1 MIRQVCRRL
10 RHAPGVAQRAV
21 TTAFAEIGDE
31 VVMPAVITASPG
43 KTVGKDAAFQVFA
56 KRLAHTVL
64 WGVCAARRMRWQ
76 ARTPL
81 GITNS
86 LVRSFRRGRPS
97 LHSTCTRSCSC
108 SVHVAPL

>member
-10 RHAPGVAQRAV
+10 RHAPGVAQKAV

-31 VVMPAVITASPG
+31 IVMSAVITAGHG
-43 KTVGKDAAFQVFA
+43 KTVGKDAAFEVFA

-64 WGVCAARRMRWQ
+64 WGVCAARRMRWP
-76 ARTPL
+76 ARMPL

-86 LVRSFRRGRPS
+86 LVRSFRRGQPS
-97 LHSTCTRSCSC
+97 LPSTCTRSCS
-108 SVHVAPL
+108 VYVAPS